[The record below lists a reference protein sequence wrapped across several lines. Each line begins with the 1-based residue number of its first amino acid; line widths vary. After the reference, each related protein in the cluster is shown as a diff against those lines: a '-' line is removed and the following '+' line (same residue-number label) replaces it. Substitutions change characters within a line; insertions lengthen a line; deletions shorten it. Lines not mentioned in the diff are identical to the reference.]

1 MQLHHT
7 QTLVFVTLIYSY
19 LYIKFYSEH
28 YSFNCYICFR
38 NEIFENPA
46 AGASPDATKVL
57 VLITDG
63 DPSDGDNGV
72 IKRYDDKNIIRFVIG
87 VNSFSFF
94 KMFQFICP
102 TDQVTTG
109 GIPQRCKKFDNIA
122 LNNNCSRAQLN
133 YCNLY

>member
-7 QTLVFVTLIYSY
+7 QTLVVVTLIYSY

-38 NEIFENPA
+38 DEIFENPV
-46 AGASPDATKVL
+46 AGASLDATKVL

-72 IKRYDDKNIIRFVIG
+72 IKRYDDKNIFRLVIG
-87 VNSFSFF
+87 VSHLWYNIFPFS
-94 KMFQFICP
+94 ILS
-102 TDQVTTG
+102 V
-109 GIPQRCKKFDNIA
+109 
-122 LNNNCSRAQLN
+122 QLIK
-133 YCNLY
+133 